1 MKKIYY
7 HVVTE
12 KPMELGQEIVFDENH
27 HSGVYDRVYAF
38 KDKVEEIYN
47 NPKEYENVELD
58 HHLKVAFRELA
69 LEEVRKEK
77 YPEYPS
83 RLASLYVSN
92 SLEEAEKWYN
102 MFIEWGRPT
111 FSIVKVEV
119 DGNVYVGD
127 SWNCFEGTIDKK
139 KNLELA
145 ENYWKYEKN
154 NIGKEPIVEVL
165 VNGKIKVIEI
175 VKENENTGV
184 KPFIK

>member
-7 HVVTE
+7 HVVTG
-12 KPMELGQEIVFDENH
+12 KPLQLGQEIIFDDNY
-27 HSGVYDRVYAF
+27 HSGVYERVYAL
-38 KDKVEEIYN
+38 KTKVEEIYE
-47 NPKEYENVELD
+47 NPKVFENIELD

-83 RLASLYVSN
+83 RLSSLYVSS
-92 SLEEAEKWYN
+92 SLEEAKKWYN

-119 DGNVYVGD
+119 DGNEYVGD
-127 SWNCFEGTIDKK
+127 AWNCFEGTIDKK

-145 ENYWKYEKN
+145 QDYWKYEKN
-154 NIGKEPIVEVL
+154 IMGKEPIIEIL
-165 VNGKIKVIEI
+165 VNGRIKVIEVI
-175 VKENENTGV
+175 VENSNEN
-184 KPFIK
+184 